1 MTKTKRKAKKP
12 STFKRLY
19 AYFAILT
26 AIFLVC
32 AVIFT
37 VIIATQWNA
46 MLSDLPA
53 GYVEVGV
60 LLILDAVSAVQG
72 IVWLV
77 RLLKD
82 GGRLKR
88 NDALKIRARWWG
100 SSTSPICKKNL
111 FPVILAEGKRKAL
124 HTFNENMR
132 EWQTYDFLYFPSTG
146 IAVVV
151 GEAQTECDQNANA
164 E

>member
-1 MTKTKRKAKKP
+1 MTKNKTEGKKP

-19 AYFAILT
+19 TYLAILT

-60 LLILDAVSAVQG
+60 LLMLDAVSAVQG

-82 GGRLKR
+82 CGRLKR
-88 NDALKIRARWWG
+88 NDALKIRG
-100 SSTSPICKKNL
+100 KVVGFQYEPYLQKNL
-111 FPVILAEGKRKAL
+111 SPVILAEGKRKVL

-132 EWQTYDFLYFPSTG
+132 EGQTYDFLYFPSTG

>member
-1 MTKTKRKAKKP
+1 
-12 STFKRLY
+12 
-19 AYFAILT
+19 
-26 AIFLVC
+26 
-32 AVIFT
+32 
-37 VIIATQWNA
+37 

-60 LLILDAVSAVQG
+60 LLMLDAVTAVQG

-88 NDALKIRARWWG
+88 NDALKIRG
-100 SSTSPICKKNL
+100 KVVGFQYEPYLQKNL
-111 FPVILAEGKRKAL
+111 SPVILAEGKRKAL

-132 EWQTYDFLYFPSTG
+132 EGQTYDFLYLPSTG

>member
-19 AYFAILT
+19 AYFSILT
-26 AIFLVC
+26 VIFLVC

-60 LLILDAVSAVQG
+60 LLILDAVTAVQG

-88 NDALKIRARWWG
+88 NDALKIRG
-100 SSTSPICKKNL
+100 KVVGFQYEPYLQKNL
-111 FPVILAEGKRKAL
+111 SPVILAEGKRKAL

-132 EWQTYDFLYFPSTG
+132 EGQTYDFLYLPSTG